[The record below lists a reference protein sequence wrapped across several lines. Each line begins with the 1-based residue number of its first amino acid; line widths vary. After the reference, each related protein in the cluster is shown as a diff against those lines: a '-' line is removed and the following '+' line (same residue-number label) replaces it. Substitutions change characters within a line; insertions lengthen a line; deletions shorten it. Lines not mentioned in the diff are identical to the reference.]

1 MVVNIVQTVTRVKP
15 MMPST
20 DPRKSPDENSL
31 RITCHQSRKVTSP
44 SAMARIINEE
54 ACEPEL
60 PPLEIINGT
69 NRASTTALAI
79 SPSKKPM
86 AVAASLFPQKKT
98 TRHPPLFFFT
108 FQERNFL

>member
-86 AVAASLFPQKKT
+86 AVAVGILPPNKNHSPPHLF
-98 TRHPPLFFFT
+98 
-108 FQERNFL
+108 